1 MTTTEV
7 EIEAIVTLTARRVIG
22 KTDEDD
28 GQLSFW
34 VEDGGGVAV
43 ELTHEIGDPEAAAV
57 ALLQLADGLRAHAE
71 RIRYRHRLRAAG
83 WT

>member
-1 MTTTEV
+1 MTAAV
-7 EIEAIVTLTARRVIG
+7 EIEAIVALSAQHVTGETV
-22 KTDEDD
+22 EDD
-28 GQLSFW
+28 GALSFW

-43 ELTHEIGDPEAAAV
+43 ELTHEIGDPEDAAL